1 MSRRWFHSHLNGM
14 ETQRILLDEGVEGSF
29 LVRKSYSRKG
39 QFVLSVR
46 HGNKVNHIKIHNDG
60 ELFDLNGGEKFN
72 TLTNLVE
79 HYMTHP
85 RVLKEQ
91 GGIPLPLLIPIG
103 SPEPTNERWFHGQM
117 SRKEA
122 EYLILEKGRPGS
134 YLVRESQSDPGN
146 YVLTV
151 NIDDKVAEIKI
162 RFNGEKYDI
171 GGGEEFLSLNDLMK
185 YYSFNPMV
193 DHNGSVMHLMNPVNV
208 TRISIA
214 GIVDRVFKLEHQK
227 YQHYAFGGF
236 WEEFDVLQQWETKR
250 ESTKDVGFL
259 IENKSKNR
267 YRNILP
273 YDHSRIILKCC
284 DKSLPGADYI
294 NANMIKLEPF
304 ILAEKYETR
313 NYIVTQGCLRNTVDD
328 FWKMIWQEDSRII
341 VMITKL
347 FEKSKEKCMKY
358 WPDLG
363 QSCEYSKITVENLGE
378 YAHQQDMVVRM
389 FNISLSNY
397 RHRRVLQYHYTGWP
411 DHGVPSDAGSLLDL
425 QFVVNA
431 RQFEI
436 EAHSDVTHPLTVH
449 CSAGIGRTGTFV
461 VLDILI
467 GLINRKGL
475 DCELDIQ
482 RTTHLVRSFRPGLV
496 QSEAQY
502 QFIYTAINHYVQSVC
517 SRISAEK
524 KIEMFGREYLNI
536 KYTDELATVVGEENV
551 PTLNPCTA
559 QRVLKNAISC
569 NTYPTTDSP
578 LVSPTL
584 DKSNVVELLG
594 YDPGKPNDPSQA
606 IVTNADSCPN
616 SPTSNVFELH
626 SYENITSPLPSSE
639 CDIGPPPMEAPPPPP
654 ESLFYD
660 INEII

>member
-14 ETQRILLDEGVEGSF
+14 DTQRILLDEGVEGSF

-60 ELFDLNGGEKFN
+60 ELFDLNGGEKFT

-151 NIDDKVAEIKI
+151 NVDDKVAEIKI

-214 GIVDRVFKLEHQK
+214 GIVDRVFKLKHQK
-227 YQHYAFGGF
+227 YQHYSFGTGGF

-250 ESTKDVGFL
+250 DSTKDIGFL
-259 IENKSKNR
+259 DENKSKNR

-273 YDHSRIILKCC
+273 YDHSRIVLKCC
-284 DKSLPGADYI
+284 DKSIPGADYI

-304 ILAEKYETR
+304 ALAENYETR
-313 NYIVTQGCLRNTVDD
+313 NYIVTQGCLHNTVDD

-347 FEKSKEKCMKY
+347 FEKSKEKCIKY
-358 WPDLG
+358 WPELG
-363 QSCEYSKITVENLGE
+363 QTNEYSKITVVNLGE

-389 FNISLSNY
+389 FDISLPNY
-397 RHRRVLQYHYTGWP
+397 RHRRIFQYHYMGWP

-431 RQFEI
+431 RQFNI
-436 EAHSDVTHPLTVH
+436 EARSDVSHPLTVH

-461 VLDILI
+461 VLDLLI

-502 QFIYTAINHYVQSVC
+502 QFIYTAINHYVQSIC

-536 KYTDELATVVGEENV
+536 KYTEELATIVGEENV

-559 QRVLKNAISC
+559 QRVLKNAITC

-594 YDPGKPNDPSQA
+594 YDPGKPIIPTPA
-606 IVTNADSCPN
+606 IPTTADSCPN

-639 CDIGPPPMEAPPPPP
+639 CDIGPPPIEAPPPPP
-654 ESLFYD
+654 QSP
-660 INEII
+660 IIIL